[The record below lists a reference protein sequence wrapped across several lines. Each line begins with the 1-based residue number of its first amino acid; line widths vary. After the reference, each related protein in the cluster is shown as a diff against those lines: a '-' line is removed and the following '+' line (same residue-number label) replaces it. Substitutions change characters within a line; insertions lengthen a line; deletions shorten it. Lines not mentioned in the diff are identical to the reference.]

1 MSTTNEQLEFLTLHH
16 RRVAA
21 LRGRLVLVK
30 VGGSIQDDSAQM
42 RRVMTDVA
50 ALASLGA
57 RPVVVHGG
65 GKAINAALASAGLG
79 SRFVQ
84 GQRYTDARTLEI
96 AEGVLIE
103 RVNAELVAMIAQ
115 AGAEATGLHSRG
127 ACVLAAQRQG
137 TDAAPGQ
144 PSEDLGL
151 VGRVCRVQSAVI
163 EGLAVAGVVPV
174 IAPIALDETGLGKL
188 NVNADLAAGA
198 VAAAV
203 HARVFILVS
212 DTTGVRTDPEQPGS
226 HAPVL
231 SRFEARGL
239 QERGVIA
246 GGMLPKLAACFMG
259 LDGGAERV
267 AIIDGRVARSLLRA
281 VLADPP
287 EPIDGTWVTG

>member
-1 MSTTNEQLEFLTLHH
+1 MSAGEAHLEFIASHH
-16 RRVAA
+16 RVLAS
-21 LRGRLVLVK
+21 LRDRTVVVK
-30 VGGSIQDDSAQM
+30 VGGSIQDDAEQM
-42 RRVMTDVA
+42 SRVMIDVA

-65 GKAINAALASAGLG
+65 GKAINAALTAAGLG

-103 RVNAELVAMIAQ
+103 NVNAQLVAMIVQ

-127 ACVLAAQRQG
+127 ACVLMAQRAG

-151 VGRVCRVQSAVI
+151 VGRVTRVQATVI
-163 EGLAVAGVVPV
+163 EGVTAAGAVPV
-174 IAPIALDETGLGKL
+174 IAPIALGEGGIGKL

-198 VAAAV
+198 VAAAL
-203 HARVFILVS
+203 HAPTFILVS
-212 DTTGVRTDPEQPGS
+212 DTPGVRTDPEQPGS
-226 HAPVL
+226 FAPVL

-239 QERGVIA
+239 QQRGVIA
-246 GGMLPKLAACFMG
+246 GGMLPKLSACFEG
-259 LDGGAERV
+259 LDGGARQV
-267 AIIDGRVARSLLRA
+267 AIVDGRVARSLLRA
-281 VLADPP
+281 ALAEVG